1 MIETIAAAT
10 PEVAE
15 ATKEVA
21 STSKGLEN
29 TSPFSDSARPTDG
42 NMELPKLKD
51 SDQLLETKQFNDSD
65 RPSDSRGIEQPQL
78 KSATD
83 TSNNTENTEQK
94 NPHEEVRDGK
104 TYYYDANGNLYRVD
118 NDLVPNNQYELNGY
132 KYETDENGRIISAE
146 GDLHLKDRDGRLPI
160 KDSIEDVGK
169 GDQKATDDRGHLI
182 GDQFDGSNG
191 LENLVPQDANIN
203 RNDFKN
209 FENELAKEVKDG
221 KTVHVKVEPVYDG
234 DSHRPSAIVVTYS
247 IDGEESVRVFPND
260 KEEQ

>member
-1 MIETIAAAT
+1 MNIEKMKNELSEIMLRNESERKPFDPNKRIDISENARRIKDKSDKFDPDKRMEISTIH
-10 PEVAE
+10 EE
-15 ATKEVA
+15 SSDKH
-21 STSKGLEN
+21 
-29 TSPFSDSARPTDG
+29 SDSGDI
-42 NMELPKLKD
+42 K
-51 SDQLLETKQFNDSD
+51 
-65 RPSDSRGIEQPQL
+65 QPQS
-78 KSATD
+78 KNATD
-83 TSNNTENTEQK
+83 TSNNTDNTEQQ
-94 NPHEEVRDGK
+94 NPHKEVRDGK
-104 TYYYDANGNLYRVD
+104 TYYYDANENLYRVD
-118 NDLVPNNQYELNGY
+118 NDLVPNNQYEINGY

-169 GDQKATDDRGHLI
+169 GNQKATDDRGHLI

-209 FENELAKEVKDG
+209 FENELAKEVKEG
-221 KTVHVKVEPVYDG
+221 KNVHVKVEPVYDG

-260 KEEQ
+260 KEE

>member
-1 MIETIAAAT
+1 MNIEKMKNEPSEIMLKNENGRRTFDPDKRID
-10 PEVAE
+10 
-15 ATKEVA
+15 A
-21 STSKGLEN
+21 SEN
-29 TSPFSDSARPTDG
+29 ARRIMDKDDKFDPDKRMKISNIHNESSDSSGIKQAQA
-42 NMELPKLKD
+42 KD
-51 SDQLLETKQFNDSD
+51 
-65 RPSDSRGIEQPQL
+65 
-78 KSATD
+78 ATD
-83 TSNNTENTEQK
+83 SSNNTETTEQQ

-104 TYYYDANGNLYRVD
+104 TYYYDAKGNLYRVD
-118 NDLVPNNQYELNGY
+118 NDLVPNNQYEINSY

-182 GDQFDGSNG
+182 GDQFDGSNR

>member
-1 MIETIAAAT
+1 MNIEKMKNDPSEIMLKNESERRTFDPDKRIDISENIKKINDKSNKFDPDKRMKVMT
-10 PEVAE
+10 VQFD
-15 ATKEVA
+15 
-21 STSKGLEN
+21 SSDITSNRKGNE
-29 TSPFSDSARPTDG
+29 
-42 NMELPKLKD
+42 
-51 SDQLLETKQFNDSD
+51 QL
-65 RPSDSRGIEQPQL
+65 QL
-78 KSATD
+78 KSVTD
-83 TSNNTENTEQK
+83 TSNKTENSEQQ
-94 NPHEEVRDGK
+94 NPHEEVHDGK

-118 NDLVPNNQYELNGY
+118 NDLLPNNKYEINGY

-203 RNDFKN
+203 RTDFKN

-221 KTVHVKVEPVYDG
+221 KNVHVKVEPVYDG

-247 IDGEESVRVFPND
+247 INGEESVRVFPND